1 MPILKKDH
9 KCVSTIAC
17 ALQQQQ
23 IVILPTDT
31 IYGFSGILGKTAEKI
46 AAIKGRKPDKPFI
59 ALLAHPE
66 QVYAYT
72 EHKIPEKII
81 RLWPGPVSLIVPLR
95 DGSTQAFRCP
105 ADPWLRAVIAATGTA
120 VYSTSV
126 NYAGQAPLH
135 DITAIITAFQQSV
148 AFIVDAGHLEG
159 QPSTLIDVC
168 GETVRIIRQGSL
180 PLTLS

>member
-9 KCVSTIAC
+9 KCIPTIAR
-17 ALQQQQ
+17 ALQQEQ

-31 IYGFSGILGKTAEKI
+31 IYGFSGILGRTADKI
-46 AAIKGRKPDKPFI
+46 AAVKGRTPDKPFI

-66 QVYAYT
+66 DVYAYT
-72 EHKIPEKII
+72 DQNIPEKIMQ
-81 RLWPGPVSLIVPLR
+81 LWPGPVSLIVPLR

-148 AFIVDAGHLEG
+148 AFIVDAGLLEG
-159 QPSTLIDVC
+159 QPSALIDIC
-168 GETVRIIRQGSL
+168 GETVRIIRHGSL